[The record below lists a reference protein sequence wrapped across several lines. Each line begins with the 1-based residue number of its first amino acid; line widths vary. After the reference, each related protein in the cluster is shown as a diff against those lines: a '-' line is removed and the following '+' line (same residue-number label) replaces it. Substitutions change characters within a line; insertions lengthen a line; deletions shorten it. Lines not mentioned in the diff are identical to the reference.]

1 VGPEL
6 ADEIFIDLD
15 PYAGLEVGRSG
26 WKSQLVLAHYLR
38 ATVETLS
45 SKLASVIS
53 DQIWHDWT
61 SPTVDY
67 IKLCQPARPR
77 LGRCIWDSLPVT
89 AATTFA
95 ISQPPNVIPPGP
107 RLG

>member
-1 VGPEL
+1 MNWKNWLIRSWVGPEL

-26 WKSQLVLAHYLR
+26 WKSQLA
-38 ATVETLS
+38 AI
-45 SKLASVIS
+45 IS
-53 DQIWHDWT
+53 TRSHDWI

-77 LGRCIWDSLPVT
+77 LGRCIGDSLPVT